1 MRTCIAPLTLVLCLA
16 GAAASAQERPDP
28 ASSARFRLGPVAFA
42 PVIELRNIGID
53 SNVFNEPSADE
64 PQSDFTATFAPG
76 VKSWMRVGRARLSVE
91 QRVDL
96 VYFHKF
102 DSQRSANSNGVY
114 RLELPLARVTPYVS
128 HGLLFTRDRPGF
140 EIDARARRT
149 ERTLTAGADV
159 QVGSRLTTS
168 LAVRRGRHEY
178 SANETFQGTYL
189 RELLNRDVDSVEL
202 AVRHKATPLTTL
214 VLLGESRRER
224 FDESPARDADS
235 VRITPGVEFDA
246 FAIISGKGFVGF
258 RRMDFRSPDVPDF
271 AGLVASGDLGYR
283 LLGSTRF
290 NLKAL
295 RDIAYSYQVD
305 EPYYVQTGA
314 TLSVTQVV
322 KAGWDVVGR
331 VGRQRLAYERR
342 AGAVV
347 VGNRVDGVWIVG
359 GGAGYRFS
367 QGLRLGINVDSY
379 RRRSDSARRDYDGLL
394 VGSTVTYEF

>member
-1 MRTCIAPLTLVLCLA
+1 MRTCIAPLTLLLCLA
-16 GAAASAQERPDP
+16 GVDASAQERLDP
-28 ASSARFRLGPVAFA
+28 AASARFRLGPVGFT
-42 PVIELRNIGID
+42 PVIELRNVGVD
-53 SNVFNEPSADE
+53 SNVFNEPAAGE
-64 PQSDFTATFAPG
+64 PQSDFTATLAPG
-76 VKSWMRVGRARLSVE
+76 IKSWLRVGRARLSAE
-91 QRVDL
+91 QRVGL
-96 VYFHKF
+96 VYFQRF
-102 DSQRSANSNGVY
+102 DSQRSVNADGLY
-114 RLELPLARVTPYVS
+114 RLEVPLARVTPYVS
-128 HGLLFTRDRPGF
+128 HTLLYTRDRPGF
-140 EIDARARRT
+140 EIDVRARRT
-149 ERTLTAGADV
+149 ESTVAAGADV
-159 QVGSRLTTS
+159 EVGSRLSTGI
-168 LAVRRGRHEY
+168 AVRRGRHEY
-178 SANETFQGTYL
+178 SAHETFQGAYL
-189 RELLNRDVDSVEL
+189 RELLNRDFESIEL
-202 AVRHKATPLTTL
+202 VVRHKATPLTTL

-224 FDESPARDADS
+224 FDESPVRDVDS
-235 VRITPGVEFDA
+235 VRIMPGVEFDQ

-283 LLGSTRF
+283 LLGTTRF
-290 NLKAL
+290 DLNLL

-347 VGNRVDGVWIVG
+347 VGDRVDGVWIVG

-379 RRRSDSARRDYDGLL
+379 RRRSDSARREYDGLL